1 MHRRTKIIAGGIAML
16 TMATGAVALVA
27 ANAEP
32 GHTPLHVGCKHHNHG
47 PKWHAGHG
55 RALGEP
61 QSRFARPEPVDEPLA
76 ERAITSP
83 GRGR

>member
-1 MHRRTKIIAGGIAML
+1 MRRRSMMFAGCIAAV
-16 TMATGAVALVA
+16 AVASGAVALAVA
-27 ANAEP
+27 IAEP
-32 GHTPLHVGCKHHNHG
+32 GHTPLHVACKHHNHG

-61 QSRFARPEPVDEPLA
+61 QSRSLRPELDEPRSG
-76 ERAITSP
+76 RAITSP